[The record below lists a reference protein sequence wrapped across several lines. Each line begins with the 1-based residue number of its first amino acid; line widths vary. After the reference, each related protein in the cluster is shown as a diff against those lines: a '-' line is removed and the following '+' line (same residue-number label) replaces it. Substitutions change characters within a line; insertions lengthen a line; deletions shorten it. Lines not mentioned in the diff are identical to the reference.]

1 MDHPRSRGVYAAIPG
16 INLDVIGSSPL
27 ARGLLELAD
36 LSQERGRI
44 IPARAGFTE
53 PGIDGGAEIG
63 DHPRSRGVYFAHLRA
78 QAPDEGSS
86 PLARG
91 LLEGGPPSD
100 GLWRIIPARAGFTT
114 GYVVAQGSGTDHP
127 RSRGVYRD
135 GERGYPAP
143 RGSSPLARGLHMRLE
158 KGTVADR
165 IIPARAGFTW
175 RRGPHWKRAQDHP
188 RSRGVY
194 PDVDVLEETQKGSSP
209 LARGLHP
216 RARRDRSRIRII
228 PARAGFTVLSTGQ
241 VTIDSDHPRSR
252 GVYPSLLSQYCFALG
267 SSPLAR
273 GLRNRTMFIEYEQR
287 IIPARAGFTSCGATA
302 WAARSDHP
310 RSRGVYAWTACGAGR
325 GGGSSPL
332 ARGLLQL
339 DADRA
344 PPQRIIPARAGF
356 TPGLV

>member
-273 GLRNRTMFIEYEQR
+273 GLRMANHRDVMLVG
-287 IIPARAGFTSCGATA
+287 IIPARAGFTAMTG
-302 WAARSDHP
+302 RSVRSRMDHP
-310 RSRGVYAWTACGAGR
+310 RSRGVYTEPEEIR
-325 GGGSSPL
+325 VTVYGSSPL
-332 ARGLLQL
+332 ARGLR
-339 DADRA
+339 D
-344 PPQRIIPARAGF
+344 PHF
-356 TPGLV
+356 TP